1 MTALH
6 TDDLLRADRDII
18 ASLVPTGAR
27 VLDLGCGD
35 GALLAEL
42 IRRKQVRGCG
52 VEINEEY
59 IIRAMERG
67 LSICQGDIDHG
78 LADYPDRSFDYVIL
92 NQTLQVIT
100 RPALVLREMLRVG
113 KHGIVGFPNFGHWRV
128 RAALSLTGKMPKT
141 PSLPFEWYDTPNI
154 HLHTIR
160 DFRNFCRA
168 ENIAMVREEYFL
180 LGKWRC
186 SPLANPLANLYAITG
201 MFVISGNAKP

>member
-1 MTALH
+1 MTALQI
-6 TDDLLRADRDII
+6 DDLLRADRDII
-18 ASLVPTGAR
+18 VSIIPPGAR

-42 IRRKQVRGCG
+42 IERKRVSGCG

-59 IIRAMERG
+59 IIRAMESG
-67 LSICQGDIDHG
+67 ISICQGDIDNG
-78 LADYPDRSFDYVIL
+78 LADFPDKSFDYVIL

-100 RPALVLREMLRVG
+100 RPAFVLREMLRVG

-141 PSLPFEWYDTPNI
+141 SSLPFEWYDTPNI
-154 HLHTIR
+154 HLHTVR
-160 DFRNFCRA
+160 DFRDFCRMDD
-168 ENIAMVREEYFL
+168 IGIGREEYFL

-186 SPLANPLANLYAITG
+186 SPLVNPLANLLAITG
-201 MFVISGNAKP
+201 MFVITGNPKS